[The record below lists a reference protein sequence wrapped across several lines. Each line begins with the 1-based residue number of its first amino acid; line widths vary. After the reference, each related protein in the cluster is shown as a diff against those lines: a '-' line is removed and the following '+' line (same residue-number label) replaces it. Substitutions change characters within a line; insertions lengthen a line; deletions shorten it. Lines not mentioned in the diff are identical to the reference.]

1 MVAEQVKDRRRV
13 MAASLDRDDRSKL
26 DVFDGTDHGQYRTWK
41 RRAQLMLAGLPS
53 TVASAKHGAR
63 LMEFVKGEAEQLL
76 DTLDVEDLIKE
87 GGAKLIFETLDAKYM
102 PQPRDL
108 LQAAL
113 RGFFYELSIKSGESY
128 PQFFARFD
136 AQVRKLREQEV
147 QLPDKVTGFMLIKK
161 LRLDSAQE
169 SLVLTA
175 TKGSL
180 EFKDVFD
187 SVRAIFPEGRGSAKN
202 TKEVFQAELEEQAT
216 VASAFQEPVEQFDE
230 MQEVLEILT
239 DPYQDSGDEE
249 EALECFESYVDIRK
263 KLQERKKSRGFHDG
277 KQEDGQKWKL
287 SGTVR
292 GRIEVLKAR
301 TRCHVCR
308 KQGHW
313 KRECPERA
321 KKGNLKVKDSQRS
334 APAEAH
340 SAEVVVIDEKEES
353 HDQLWQLFREK
364 PPRKQTWKTSVD
376 VQQTGFSDTHA
387 TGNQQIQYEE
397 NEINPFTVASH
408 VDLSPVPE
416 QRHFAESFVTDF
428 FSASNDEFGF
438 SPEEVLSAESGLAG
452 CDDPELGR
460 CAVPDT
466 ACRRTLVGAYT
477 LLILEQHLKRQGYR
491 VVRKRGESEFRFGNA
506 GTLVSREVAIIP
518 ACVGS
523 RKFLIKAAVLP
534 GTGQN
539 TPLLLSKEF
548 MKQIGMVLDL
558 TTDRVI
564 FSEFHVELKCRET
577 DRGHYAIPIFEFS
590 GTKDCFSVGHK
601 QVKTYDISEL
611 ERKELE
617 SDRCDFP
624 RRDSADPSHDTIH
637 EHDGVEQRQQRGCQC
652 AEHAAE
658 RGEHGEIGRRSDDRQ
673 GFGQISRSEERWDQL
688 SDSRNNNSQ
697 GGKVCQEEG
706 GDGHCHSVRDRQAL
720 HQLGERSH
728 HPDVLLGDAEIQ
740 SLHPFPRPS
749 EESTSDGEQSHAGT
763 HARDDVHPNGR
774 PPSRRAQCA
783 KDYEDQA
790 KCSHGERHG
799 GGCMEHGF
807 PDSSEKYGAALGAC
821 DQRNEGES
829 RSGRGSDESTSRAH
843 GQEDTGEVHDEHGS
857 VSQRPHQEDDGRYE
871 LVSDRCSNA
880 QEKETECVISR
891 KQRKKLERNMR
902 DISIVD
908 NETEKHEEMNICDVF
923 HVNMQQCDQTHV
935 GEVFSMPR
943 VVPCAEKFGL
953 KGLKS
958 YDIGTGWDF
967 LNPEHRK
974 QCREEIKKHKPRVL
988 LVCPPCGPFSPMIRI
1003 SKDKENPKDR
1013 ERKTIEGRVLLAFAM
1028 ELCELQHEEVRFFC
1042 LNIPK
1047 WRVAGRNHVL

>member
-1 MVAEQVKDRRRV
+1 

-63 LMEFVKGEAEQLL
+63 LKEFVKGEAEQLL

-249 EALECFESYVDIRK
+249 ETLECFESYVDIRK

-387 TGNQQIQYEE
+387 TGNQQIQYEK

-416 QRHFAESFVTDF
+416 QQHFAESFVTEF
-428 FSASNDEFGF
+428 FL
-438 SPEEVLSAESGLAG
+438 SP
-452 CDDPELGR
+452 
-460 CAVPDT
+460 T
-466 ACRRTLVGAYT
+466 
-477 LLILEQHLKRQGYR
+477 
-491 VVRKRGESEFRFGNA
+491 
-506 GTLVSREVAIIP
+506 
-518 ACVGS
+518 
-523 RKFLIKAAVLP
+523 
-534 GTGQN
+534 
-539 TPLLLSKEF
+539 
-548 MKQIGMVLDL
+548 M
-558 TTDRVI
+558 
-564 FSEFHVELKCRET
+564 
-577 DRGHYAIPIFEFS
+577 
-590 GTKDCFSVGHK
+590 
-601 QVKTYDISEL
+601 
-611 ERKELE
+611 
-617 SDRCDFP
+617 
-624 RRDSADPSHDTIH
+624 
-637 EHDGVEQRQQRGCQC
+637 
-652 AEHAAE
+652 
-658 RGEHGEIGRRSDDRQ
+658 
-673 GFGQISRSEERWDQL
+673 
-688 SDSRNNNSQ
+688 
-697 GGKVCQEEG
+697 
-706 GDGHCHSVRDRQAL
+706 
-720 HQLGERSH
+720 
-728 HPDVLLGDAEIQ
+728 
-740 SLHPFPRPS
+740 SL
-749 EESTSDGEQSHAGT
+749 
-763 HARDDVHPNGR
+763 
-774 PPSRRAQCA
+774 
-783 KDYEDQA
+783 
-790 KCSHGERHG
+790 
-799 GGCMEHGF
+799 
-807 PDSSEKYGAALGAC
+807 
-821 DQRNEGES
+821 
-829 RSGRGSDESTSRAH
+829 
-843 GQEDTGEVHDEHGS
+843 
-857 VSQRPHQEDDGRYE
+857 
-871 LVSDRCSNA
+871 
-880 QEKETECVISR
+880 
-891 KQRKKLERNMR
+891 
-902 DISIVD
+902 
-908 NETEKHEEMNICDVF
+908 
-923 HVNMQQCDQTHV
+923 
-935 GEVFSMPR
+935 
-943 VVPCAEKFGL
+943 
-953 KGLKS
+953 
-958 YDIGTGWDF
+958 DF
-967 LNPEHRK
+967 LQKRY
-974 QCREEIKKHKPRVL
+974 
-988 LVCPPCGPFSPMIRI
+988 
-1003 SKDKENPKDR
+1003 
-1013 ERKTIEGRVLLAFAM
+1013 
-1028 ELCELQHEEVRFFC
+1028 
-1042 LNIPK
+1042 
-1047 WRVAGRNHVL
+1047 